1 MGGVYRRTFFFV
13 SFRFVSFRK
22 PLAKGT
28 REGGKR
34 MRVRGRGGGRF
45 LQKNKSEPSFSFFP
59 FVISSLSSFFILHS
73 QDKVYLVI
81 FLVVIIA

>member
-1 MGGVYRRTFFFV
+1 MYRRTFF
-13 SFRFVSFRK
+13 FVSFRK

-28 REGGKR
+28 REE
-34 MRVRGRGGGRF
+34 GGGGGDF
-45 LQKNKSEPSFSFFP
+45 GKNKSEPSFSFFP
-59 FVISSLSSFFILHS
+59 FVISSLSVILHS

>member
-1 MGGVYRRTFFFV
+1 MGGGVYRRTFF
-13 SFRFVSFRK
+13 FRFVSFRK

-28 REGGKR
+28 REGGGERK
-34 MRVRGRGGGRF
+34 RGGGGAILAR
-45 LQKNKSEPSFSFFP
+45 NKSEPSFSFFP
-59 FVISSLSSFFILHS
+59 LVISSPSSFFILHS

>member
-1 MGGVYRRTFFFV
+1 MGGLYRRTFF
-13 SFRFVSFRK
+13 FVSFRK

-28 REGGKR
+28 REE
-34 MRVRGRGGGRF
+34 GGGGGDF
-45 LQKNKSEPSFSFFP
+45 GKNKSEPSFSFFP